1 MKTYVILIFILM
13 LSCKNNFKDN
23 KFHYL
28 TNNKSKFWYIDSKNI
43 DPTNLW
49 ITLWY
54 FTDDNDYFRY
64 LYNSKSKELKI
75 LDNGDNID
83 KNIFSFVGKDS
94 ISLNQ
99 SKFPILRLTKNE
111 FILKNIY
118 SNSFF
123 PNDSIV
129 LKSSSID
136 NKKINENFD
145 TILKKIVSLNKKF
158 IKN

>member
-1 MKTYVILIFILM
+1 MKPYVILIFILI
-13 LSCKNNFKDN
+13 LSCKKSFEGD
-23 KFHYL
+23 KFHSL

-43 DPTNLW
+43 DPTNEW

-83 KNIFSFVGKDS
+83 KNIFSFVGEDS

-99 SKFPILRLTKNE
+99 SKFPILKLTKNE

-123 PNDSIV
+123 PKDSIV
-129 LKSSSID
+129 LKSGSND
-136 NKKINENFD
+136 NKKINENCD
-145 TILKKIVSLNKKF
+145 SIIQKIVSLNKKF
-158 IKN
+158 Y